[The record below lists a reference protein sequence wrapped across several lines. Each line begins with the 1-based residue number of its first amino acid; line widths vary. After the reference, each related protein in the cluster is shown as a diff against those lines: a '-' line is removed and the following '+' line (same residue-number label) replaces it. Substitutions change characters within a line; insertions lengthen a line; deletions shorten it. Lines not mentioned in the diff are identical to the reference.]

1 MAKSAYPTGVEN
13 HGGTLRIWFIYKGVR
28 VRESLGVPDTT
39 KNRKVAGELRASV
52 CFSIKTGSFN
62 YASQFPDSPNLKK
75 FGVESKEITVLELAR
90 KWLELKKLEISSNAL
105 GRYHSIIRNML
116 PRIGESRLA
125 SSVSKEDL
133 LFIRKDLLTGNQ
145 ILKKGHKTPV
155 KGRTVPTVNNY
166 MGITSVMFQFAADSG
181 YIKANPFSGISPL
194 KKSRTEPDP
203 LTRDEFVRMIDACK
217 HQQLKNMWSLAVY
230 TGVRH
235 GELVALAWEDI
246 DLKAGTMI
254 IRRNH
259 TLTKEF
265 TLPKT
270 NAGTDRVINLIQPA
284 INVLKNQAELT
295 RLGKQYEIEVKLREY
310 GRSEKHP
317 CTFVFNPQI
326 VTRYG
331 RAGHYYA
338 VGSVNQIWESA
349 MRRAGIRYR
358 KAYQSRHT
366 YACWSLTAGANPN
379 FIAKQ
384 MGHSD
389 AQMVY
394 RVYGSWMAEN
404 NQDQVIILNQKL
416 SDFAPSVP
424 HAIGSDVKTG

>member
-1 MAKSAYPTGVEN
+1 MAKKAFPTGVEN
-13 HGGTLRIWFIYKGVR
+13 HGGSLRIWFMYQGAR
-28 VRESLGVPDTT
+28 TRESLGVPDTP
-39 KNRKVAGELRASV
+39 KNRKIAGELRASV

-62 YASQFPDSPNLKK
+62 YAAQFPGSPNLKK
-75 FGVESKEITVLELAR
+75 FGIESKDILVSELAK
-90 KWLELKKLEISSNAL
+90 KWLELKKMEISNNAF
-105 GRYHSIIRNML
+105 GRYCSIVKNML
-116 PRIGESRLA
+116 PRIGGDRLA
-125 SSVSKEDL
+125 SSVTQEDL
-133 LFIRKDLLTGNQ
+133 LFIRRDLLTGNQ
-145 ILKKGHKTPV
+145 VLKLGHKKPV

-166 MGITSVMFQFAADSG
+166 MGIMSGMFQFAADSG
-181 YIKANPFSGISPL
+181 YIPDNPFSGISPM

-203 LTRDEFVRMIDACK
+203 LTREEFTRLIDACR
-217 HQQLKNMWSLAVY
+217 HQQIKNMWSLAVY
-230 TGVRH
+230 TGIRH

-246 DLKAGTMI
+246 DLKAGTMV

-270 NAGTDRVINLIQPA
+270 EAGTNRVINLIKPA
-284 INVLKNQAELT
+284 IDVLKSQAEMT
-295 RLGKQYEIEVKLREY
+295 RLGKQYQVEVVLREY
-310 GRSEKHP
+310 GRSEVHP

-326 VTRYG
+326 VTSNG
-331 RAGHYYA
+331 LAGHHYA
-338 VGSVNQIWESA
+338 VGSVNQIWETA
-349 MRRAGIRYR
+349 MKRAGIRYR

-394 RVYGSWMAEN
+394 RVYGSWMEDN
-404 NQDQVIILNQKL
+404 NQEQIVILNQKL
-416 SDFAPSVP
+416 SEFAPSMP
-424 HAIGSDVKTG
+424 HAVGLGVNNK

>member
-13 HGGTLRIWFIYKGVR
+13 HGGTLRIWFIYKGAR
-28 VRESLGVPDTT
+28 VRENLGVPDTP

-62 YASQFPDSPNLKK
+62 FSAQFPDSPNLKK
-75 FGVESKEITVLELAR
+75 FGAENREITVIELSR
-90 KWLELKKLEISSNAL
+90 KWLELKKMEISTNAL
-105 GRYHSIIRNML
+105 GRYKSIVRNMV

-125 SSVSKEDL
+125 SSVTQEDL
-133 LFIRKDLLTGNQ
+133 LFIRKDLLTGYQ
-145 ILKKGHKTPV
+145 VMKKGHRTPV

-166 MGITSVMFQFAADSG
+166 MGIMAVMFQFATDSG
-181 YIKANPFSGISPL
+181 YIRANPFSGITPL

-203 LTRDEFVRMIDACK
+203 LTRDEFVRLIDACR

-235 GELVALAWEDI
+235 GELVSLAWEDI
-246 DLKAGTMI
+246 DLKSGTMT

-270 NAGTDRVINLIQPA
+270 DAGTDRVINLIQPA
-284 INVLKNQAELT
+284 LDVLKNQAEMT
-295 RLGKQYEIEVKLREY
+295 RLGKQHQIEVKLREY
-310 GRSEKHP
+310 GRTEQQL

-326 VTRYG
+326 VMRNG
-331 RAGHYYA
+331 LAGHHYA
-338 VGSVNQIWESA
+338 VGSINQSWEAA

-404 NQDQVIILNQKL
+404 NQDQVVILNQKL
-416 SDFAPSVP
+416 SAFAPSMP
-424 HAIGSDVKTG
+424 HAVGSDVNK